1 MMSCLRICVFV
12 SNLYLECGA
21 TLDILKN
28 AKKAKRN
35 AALNRMGSSR
45 MLQAR
50 DIAASVVK
58 SNMPLGVGKEV
69 ELIAKLLRYA

>member
-35 AALNRMGSSR
+35 AALNNMGSSR
-45 MLQAR
+45 MLQAWEM
-50 DIAASVVK
+50 AASVVK

-69 ELIAKLLRYA
+69 EWIAKLLRYA

>member
-21 TLDILKN
+21 TFDILKN
-28 AKKAKRN
+28 AKKAKRK
-35 AALNRMGSSR
+35 ATLNKMGSSR
-45 MLQAR
+45 ILQAR
-50 DIAASVVK
+50 EIAASVVR

>member
-1 MMSCLRICVFV
+1 MMSCLRICVFA
-12 SNLYLECGA
+12 SKNLECGA

-35 AALNRMGSSR
+35 AALNKMGSSR

-50 DIAASVVK
+50 EIATSVVK

-69 ELIAKLLRYA
+69 ELISRLLR

>member
-21 TLDILKN
+21 TFNILKN

-35 AALNRMGSSR
+35 ALNKMGSSR

-50 DIAASVVK
+50 EIAASVVK